1 MIGILLGLF
10 GFFPVIFFGFLGSLA
25 WTLPTSAAPGAAVA
39 AATDSLQLR
48 LPVIKYQLENGLTVL
63 LHRDTTVPIVSYHTW
78 YKVGSLNEADGITG
92 AAHMLEH
99 MMFKGAQKYSGKAFD
114 HIIHENGIVNNA
126 FTTYDYTGFYQN
138 LPPDKLELVMDL
150 EVDRMSSLSIDPAE
164 LLKERE
170 VVKEERRW
178 RVDNNPMGLLRE
190 LTMSTIF
197 KQHPYRWPVIG
208 TMEDISNYQAPVLR
222 RFYEQYYV
230 PNNAILVLAGDI
242 DIEKTKTLIQK
253 YYGKLPSKALPEV
266 KYPSEPLQ
274 QVQYNAKLKQ
284 EVQAITFNVSFRGVP
299 MGHPD
304 SYALD
309 LAAQILGSGASSRL
323 YKRLVYQ
330 SQVASQAFSYHS
342 NMKDHGVFALGV
354 VLKPNQTMEK
364 PLDAAYNE
372 IYRLRTQLVSE
383 KEIKKAKIQVM
394 KSVVDELMT
403 VDGKARAL
411 ASAEI
416 LTGSYENLLTD
427 IEKYNQVTPAEV
439 QRVAAKYLNTTQRS
453 IVVLEP
459 KPLQKIPS
467 KTPVKTKEETKE
479 RSL

>member
-1 MIGILLGLF
+1 MIWF
-10 GFFPVIFFGFLGSLA
+10 SHGFLRFVPVLIFCFSGSFVRA
-25 WTLPTSAAPGAAVA
+25 LPAPGTPGTAVTAAS
-39 AATDSLQLR
+39 DSLRLR

-78 YKVGSLNEADGITG
+78 YKVGSLNEAEGITG

-99 MMFKGAQKYSGKAFD
+99 MMFKGAKKYSGKDFD

-150 EVDRMSSLSIDPAE
+150 EVDRMSSLTIDPAE
-164 LLKERE
+164 LLKERD

-208 TMEDISNYQAPVLR
+208 TMEDISNYEAPVLR

-230 PNNAILVLAGDI
+230 PNNAILVLVGDI
-242 DIEKTKTLIQK
+242 DIERTKSLIQK
-253 YYGKLPSKALPEV
+253 YYGKLPRKALPEI
-266 KYPSEPLQ
+266 KYPDEPPQ

-284 EVQAITFNVSFRGVP
+284 EVQGITFNVSFRGVP
-299 MGHPD
+299 LGHPD

-330 SQVASQAFSYHS
+330 SQVAAQAFSYHS
-342 NMKDHGVFALGV
+342 NMKDHGVFAVGV
-354 VLKPNQTMEK
+354 VLKPNQDMEK
-364 PLDAAYNE
+364 PLEASYNE
-372 IYRLRTQLVSE
+372 IYRLRTQPVSD

-416 LTGSYENLLTD
+416 VTGSYENLLTD
-427 IEKYNQVTPAEV
+427 IEKYNRVSPADV

-459 KPLQKIPS
+459 KSSQKIP
-467 KTPVKTKEETKE
+467 VKASDKPKEEAK
-479 RSL
+479 RK

>member
-1 MIGILLGLF
+1 
-10 GFFPVIFFGFLGSLA
+10 
-25 WTLPTSAAPGAAVA
+25 
-39 AATDSLQLR
+39 
-48 LPVIKYQLENGLTVL
+48 
-63 LHRDTTVPIVSYHTW
+63 
-78 YKVGSLNEADGITG
+78 
-92 AAHMLEH
+92 MLEH
-99 MMFKGAQKYSGKAFD
+99 MMFKGAKKYSGKEFD
-114 HIIHENGIVNNA
+114 HVIHENGILNNA

-150 EVDRMSSLSIDPAE
+150 EVDRMSSLTIDPAE
-164 LLKERE
+164 LLKERD

-208 TMEDISNYQAPVLR
+208 TMADISNYEAPVLR

-242 DIEKTKTLIQK
+242 DIEKTKKLIQK
-253 YYGKLPSKALPEV
+253 YYGRLPRRELPEV

-284 EVQAITFNVSFRGVP
+284 DVQSTTFNVSFRGVP
-299 MGHPD
+299 LGHPD

-309 LAAQILGSGASSRL
+309 LAAQILGSGPSSRL

-330 SQVASQAFSYHS
+330 SQTASQAFSYHS
-342 NMKDHGVFALGV
+342 NMKDHGVFAVGV
-354 VLKPNQTMEK
+354 VLKPNQTMDI
-364 PLDAAYNE
+364 PLETAYNE
-372 IYRLRTQLVSE
+372 IYRLRTQLVTE
-383 KEIKKAKIQVM
+383 KEIQKSKIQVM

-411 ASAEI
+411 ATAEI

-427 IEKYNQVTPAEV
+427 IEKYNQVTPAEI
-439 QRVAAKYLNTTQRS
+439 QRVSAKYLNTTQRS

-459 KPLQKIPS
+459 KSPQKTTS
-467 KTPVKTKEETKE
+467 KTQLKTQDESKRNHYE
-479 RSL
+479 